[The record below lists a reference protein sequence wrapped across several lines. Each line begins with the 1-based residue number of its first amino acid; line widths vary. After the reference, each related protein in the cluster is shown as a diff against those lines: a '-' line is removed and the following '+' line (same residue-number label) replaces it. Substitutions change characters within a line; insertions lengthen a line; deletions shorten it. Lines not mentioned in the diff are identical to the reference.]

1 MYFDLEK
8 CFFPI
13 HTACSNAVKLIGWSF
28 ILQTDND
35 PKHTA
40 KDTRKFIK
48 VKKWNIVEWPSRSPD
63 LNPFEHASG
72 GLRWV
77 ILIED

>member
-40 KDTRKFIK
+40 KDTQE
-48 VKKWNIVEWPSRSPD
+48 VEYC
-63 LNPFEHASG
+63 
-72 GLRWV
+72 
-77 ILIED
+77 